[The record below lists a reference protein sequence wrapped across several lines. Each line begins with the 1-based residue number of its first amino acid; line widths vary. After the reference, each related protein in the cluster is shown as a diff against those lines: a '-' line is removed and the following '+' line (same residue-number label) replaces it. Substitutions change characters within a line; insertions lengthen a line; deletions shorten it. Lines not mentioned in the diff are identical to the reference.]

1 MKNIMLVK
9 IGMEDARRMEVVRKI
24 KKCSAIFISIFLLT
38 ASVYMPY
45 GNVVFAEGE
54 VDISAPSAVL
64 MEGSTGEIIYEK
76 NANERLIPASIT
88 KIMTLLLIFESMEK
102 GKFTLEDEV
111 TVSEYAASMGGSQVY
126 LEPFETQKVND
137 MIKCISIA
145 SANDASVAMA
155 EYIAGSEE
163 EFVKM
168 MNQKATELGMKDT
181 HFLNC
186 CGLDD
191 DITEG
196 HYSSAYDVALM
207 SRELI
212 TKYPQI
218 SEYSTVWM
226 DTITHVTKKGESEF
240 GLTNT
245 NKLVRIYK
253 GITGLK
259 TGSTSKAK
267 YCLSATAKRDGMD
280 LIAVVMKAPE
290 PKVRFQDASK
300 LLDYGFANCSLFV
313 DDNKDVIL
321 EDIPIKA
328 AVKDRFLGC
337 VLEPFSYVCL
347 KGVSKEAI
355 TKEIQL
361 NETIVA
367 PIEQGDQVG
376 VVVFSLDGKKIGEV
390 PIVSQESVK
399 KATYFDYVKKAWK
412 RFFMSMETKTNEM
425 Q

>member
-1 MKNIMLVK
+1 MDVVMKMK
-9 IGMEDARRMEVVRKI
+9 R
-24 KKCSAIFISIFLLT
+24 CCAIFICIFLFT
-38 ASVYMPY
+38 TSMGMPY
-45 GNVVFAEGE
+45 RSIVYAEGE
-54 VDISAPSAVL
+54 LEISAPSAVL
-64 MEGSTGEIIYEK
+64 VEGKTGEIIYEK
-76 NANERLIPASIT
+76 NAHERLIPASIT
-88 KIMTLLLIFESMEK
+88 KIMTLLLIFESIEK

-168 MNQKATELGMKDT
+168 MNQKAAELGMKNT
-181 HFLNC
+181 NFLNC

-191 DITEG
+191 DITQG
-196 HYSSAYDVALM
+196 HYTSAYDVAIM

-240 GLTNT
+240 GLSNT

-267 YCLSATAKRDGMD
+267 YCLSATAKRNGMD

-290 PKVRFQDASK
+290 PKGRFQDASK
-300 LLDYGFANCSLFV
+300 LLDYGFANCSLYV
-313 DDNKDVIL
+313 DDNKDIIL
-321 EDIPIKA
+321 DKIPIKA
-328 AVKDRFLGC
+328 AVRDSFAGC
-337 VLEPFSYVCL
+337 VLEPFSYICL
-347 KGVSKEAI
+347 KGVSPEAI
-355 TKEIQL
+355 TKEVQI
-361 NETIVA
+361 NKVITA

-376 VVVFSLDGKKIGEV
+376 VVIFSLDGKKIGEV
-390 PIVSQESVK
+390 AIVSQESVK
-399 KATYFDYVKKAWK
+399 KATYLDYLKKAWR
-412 RFFMSMETKTNEM
+412 RFFYLESK
-425 Q
+425 

>member
-1 MKNIMLVK
+1 MLVK

-38 ASVYMPY
+38 ASVYTPY

-168 MNQKATELGMKDT
+168 MNQKAIELGMKDT

-328 AVKDRFLGC
+328 GVKDRFLGC

-376 VVVFSLDGKKIGEV
+376 VVVFSLDGKTIGEV

>member
-1 MKNIMLVK
+1 MLVK

>member
-1 MKNIMLVK
+1 MLVK

-168 MNQKATELGMKDT
+168 MNQKAIELGMKDT

-321 EDIPIKA
+321 EDIPIKV